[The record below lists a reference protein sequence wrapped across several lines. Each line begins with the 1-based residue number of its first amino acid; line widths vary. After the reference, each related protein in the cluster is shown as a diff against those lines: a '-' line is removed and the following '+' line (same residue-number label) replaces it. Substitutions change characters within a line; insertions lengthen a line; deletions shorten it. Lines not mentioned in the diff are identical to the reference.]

1 MEKVNYADISTP
13 LFVDILLK
21 GDDEAMYYLLH
32 ERLKVPLY
40 KRYKDYSGNLY
51 DDFEDM
57 LGDFFFYIRESGQT
71 PYQVL
76 LRIKKKESLESWLLK
91 TFRNYLSNRS
101 EAESHIPLVHI
112 ECEKLSLLAD
122 SSSEDREKMIHIASQ
137 LLAYALQAF
146 YPRRRFIFL
155 RSLLT
160 NLNKEQAVPDKEMA
174 EALDM
179 SYVSYRVTL
188 NKIKGKV
195 GRLLERLLNGE
206 SLRLDDKHD
215 ILAKRINDDFSN
227 LYPMLFD
234 CYIQCIDTLKTSA
247 AVKKL
252 RNHYLE
258 ERSFVVHEPSI
269 PEQTPISIVQFWMKL
284 NRWLI
289 SGMMTM

>member
-76 LRIKKKESLESWLLK
+76 LSIKKKESLESWLLK

-112 ECEKLSLLAD
+112 ECEKLSLPAD

-252 RNHYLE
+252 RNQYLE

-269 PEQTPISIVQFWMKL
+269 PEQAPISIVQFWMKL

-289 SGMMTM
+289 PGMMTM